1 MSSSFS
7 RKNSAKTGG
16 AVKAEDVT
24 QQPRKVYDM
33 NIHQS
38 DRQTKVNAI
47 VIESH
52 SIAVKDDG
60 MYCLNDLHKAAMA
73 LGKATAHQNPAQ
85 FLRNAEVAAFI
96 AAMES
101 ENAGVAAFKSIKEAK
116 GQICT
121 LRIIKGG
128 KHPGTWA
135 VELVAMKYAGWIDAS
150 FEVQVYAAA
159 QALRHGDI
167 EKAVELS
174 GSKAAKAA
182 LDDMRLA
189 KAVTLRAQALD
200 QQVKNAQA
208 ICNLLPH
215 LSDVSRQTI
224 TASLVNPVAGADIIP
239 LPLLTEHY
247 YTATEVGDRYG
258 ISANKVGR
266 LANEH
271 GLKTERYGKVFLD
284 KSPNSPKQVESF
296 RYNDAGM
303 KAIGEIITLLEVG
316 GAA

>member
-1 MSSSFS
+1 M
-7 RKNSAKTGG
+7 T
-16 AVKAEDVT
+16 
-24 QQPRKVYDM
+24 
-33 NIHQS
+33 IHQS

-52 SIAVKDDG
+52 SIAVKADG

-73 LGKATAHQNPAQ
+73 LSKATESQKPSNFIKSQAG
-85 FLRNAEVAAFI
+85 FI
-96 AAMES
+96 AACD
-101 ENAGVAAFKSIKEAK
+101 ATGVASTKSIK
-116 GQICT
+116 
-121 LRIIKGG
+121 GG
-128 KHPGTWA
+128 PKKGTWA
-135 VELVAMKYAGWIDAS
+135 IEIVAMKYAGWIDAS

-167 EKAVELS
+167 EMAVELS
-174 GSKAAKAA
+174 GSKAAKVA

-200 QQVKNAQA
+200 QQIKNAQA

-247 YTATEVGDRYG
+247 YTATEVGDSYG

-271 GLKTERYGKVFLD
+271 GLKTEQYGKVFLD

>member
-1 MSSSFS
+1 M
-7 RKNSAKTGG
+7 TI
-16 AVKAEDVT
+16 
-24 QQPRKVYDM
+24 QQQY
-33 NIHQS
+33 Q
-38 DRQTKVNAI
+38 QTKVNAI

-52 SIAVKDDG
+52 SIAVKADG

-73 LGKATAHQNPAQ
+73 LGKATEHQNPAK
-85 FLRNAEVAAFI
+85 FLRNAEVMAF
-96 AAMES
+96 
-101 ENAGVAAFKSIKEAK
+101 VAAVELESQICPTKEAK
-116 GQICT
+116 GQICP
-121 LRIIKGG
+121 LKIIKGG
-128 KHPGTWA
+128 KNPGTWA

-189 KAVTLRAQALD
+189 KATTLRAQALD
-200 QQVKNAQA
+200 QQIKNAQA

-215 LSDVSRQTI
+215 LSEVSRQTI
-224 TASLVNPVAGADIIP
+224 TASLVNPVVGADIIP
-239 LPLLTEHY
+239 LPVMTERY
-247 YTATEVGDRYG
+247 YTAGEVGERYG

-266 LANEH
+266 IANEH
-271 GLKTERYGKVFLD
+271 NLKTEQYGKFFLD
-284 KSPNSPKQVESF
+284 KSRSSTKQVETF
-296 RYNDAGM
+296 RYNEAG
-303 KAIGEIITLLEVG
+303 AEAVGVIITALEVG

>member
-1 MSSSFS
+1 MLASSG
-7 RKNSAKTGG
+7 KNSAKAAAT
-16 AVKAEDVT
+16 AKAEDVNPNNHVKDYGMT
-24 QQPRKVYDM
+24 
-33 NIHQS
+33 IHQS

-52 SIAVKDDG
+52 SIAVKADG

-73 LGKATAHQNPAQ
+73 LGKATESQRPSNFLKHQVEFIKAIEADAT
-85 FLRNAEVAAFI
+85 FLASV
-96 AAMES
+96 
-101 ENAGVAAFKSIKEAK
+101 KSIK
-116 GQICT
+116 
-121 LRIIKGG
+121 GG
-128 KHPGTWA
+128 VKQGTWA
-135 VELVAMKYAGWIDAS
+135 IEIVAMKYAGWIDAS

-200 QQVKNAQA
+200 QQIKNAQA

-271 GLKTERYGKVFLD
+271 GLKTEQYGKVFLD

>member
-1 MSSSFS
+1 MSSSS
-7 RKNSAKTGG
+7 RKDSTQAVG
-16 AVKAEDVT
+16 AARAEDVNQNRNVKDYGMT
-24 QQPRKVYDM
+24 
-33 NIHQS
+33 IHQS

-52 SIAVKDDG
+52 SIAVKADG

-73 LGKATAHQNPAQ
+73 LGKATESQKPSNFIKSQAD
-85 FLRNAEVAAFI
+85 FVAAVD
-96 AAMES
+96 AT
-101 ENAGVAAFKSIKEAK
+101 GVSSVKSIK
-116 GQICT
+116 
-121 LRIIKGG
+121 GG
-128 KHPGTWA
+128 VKQGTWA
-135 VELVAMKYAGWIDAS
+135 IEIVAMKYAGWIDAS

-174 GSKAAKAA
+174 GSKAAKVA

-200 QQVKNAQA
+200 QQIKNAQA

-271 GLKTERYGKVFLD
+271 GLKTEQYGKVFLD

>member
-1 MSSSFS
+1 M
-7 RKNSAKTGG
+7 T
-16 AVKAEDVT
+16 
-24 QQPRKVYDM
+24 
-33 NIHQS
+33 IHQS
-38 DRQTKVNAI
+38 DRQAKVNAL

-52 SIAVKDDG
+52 SIAVNADG

-73 LGKATAHQNPAQ
+73 LGEATDSQAPNK
-85 FLRNAEVAAFI
+85 FLRSQSEFI
-96 AAMES
+96 SAL
-101 ENAGVAAFKSIKEAK
+101 EAK
-116 GQICT
+116 GQICP
-121 LRIIKGG
+121 LRIVKGG
-128 KHPGTWA
+128 KNPGTWA

-189 KAVTLRAQALD
+189 KATTLRAQALD
-200 QQVKNAQA
+200 QQIKNAQA

-239 LPLLTEHY
+239 LPTLTEHY
-247 YTATEVGDRYG
+247 YTASEVGEKCG

-271 GLKTERYGKVFLD
+271 NLKTEQYGKFFLD
-284 KSPNSPKQVESF
+284 KSRNSTKQVETF
-296 RYNDAGM
+296 RYNEHGLQ
-303 KAIGEIITLLEVG
+303 AISQIITLLDCG

>member
-1 MSSSFS
+1 MSSSS
-7 RKNSAKTGG
+7 RKDSTQAVG
-16 AVKAEDVT
+16 AARAEDVNQNHYVKDYGMT
-24 QQPRKVYDM
+24 
-33 NIHQS
+33 IHQS

-52 SIAVKDDG
+52 SIAVKADG

-73 LGKATAHQNPAQ
+73 LGKATESQKPSNFIKSQAD
-85 FLRNAEVAAFI
+85 FVAAVD
-96 AAMES
+96 AT
-101 ENAGVAAFKSIKEAK
+101 GVSSVK
-116 GQICT
+116 T
-121 LRIIKGG
+121 IKGG
-128 KHPGTWA
+128 VKQGTWA
-135 VELVAMKYAGWIDAS
+135 IEIVAMKYAGWIDAS

-200 QQVKNAQA
+200 QQIKNAQA

-271 GLKTERYGKVFLD
+271 GLKTEQYGKVFLD

>member
-16 AVKAEDVT
+16 AAKAEGCKPN
-24 QQPRKVYDM
+24 QQSKDYGM
-33 NIHQS
+33 TIHQS

-52 SIAVKDDG
+52 SIAVKADG

-73 LGKATAHQNPAQ
+73 LGKATESQKPSNFIKSQAD
-85 FLRNAEVAAFI
+85 FVAAVD
-96 AAMES
+96 AT
-101 ENAGVAAFKSIKEAK
+101 GVSSVK
-116 GQICT
+116 T
-121 LRIIKGG
+121 IKGG
-128 KHPGTWA
+128 VKQGTWA
-135 VELVAMKYAGWIDAS
+135 IEIVAMKYAGWIDAS

-174 GSKAAKAA
+174 GSKAAKVA

-200 QQVKNAQA
+200 QQIKNAQA

-271 GLKTERYGKVFLD
+271 GLKTEQYGKVFLD

>member
-1 MSSSFS
+1 MKGNWPDAK
-7 RKNSAKTGG
+7 KNSAKTGG

-52 SIAVKDDG
+52 SIAVKADG

-73 LGKATAHQNPAQ
+73 LGKATESQKQSNFIKSQAD
-85 FLRNAEVAAFI
+85 FVAAVD
-96 AAMES
+96 AT
-101 ENAGVAAFKSIKEAK
+101 GVSSVK
-116 GQICT
+116 T
-121 LRIIKGG
+121 IKGG
-128 KHPGTWA
+128 GKQGTWA
-135 VELVAMKYAGWIDAS
+135 IEIVAMKYAGWIDAS

-200 QQVKNAQA
+200 QQIKNAQA

-271 GLKTERYGKVFLD
+271 GLKTEQYGKVFLD

>member
-1 MSSSFS
+1 M
-7 RKNSAKTGG
+7 T
-16 AVKAEDVT
+16 
-24 QQPRKVYDM
+24 
-33 NIHQS
+33 IHQS
-38 DRQTKVNAI
+38 DRQTKVNAL

-52 SIAVKDDG
+52 SIAVKADG

-73 LGKATAHQNPAQ
+73 LGKATESQKPSNFIKSQAD
-85 FLRNAEVAAFI
+85 FVAAVD
-96 AAMES
+96 AT
-101 ENAGVAAFKSIKEAK
+101 GVASVKSIK
-116 GQICT
+116 
-121 LRIIKGG
+121 GG
-128 KHPGTWA
+128 VKQGTWA
-135 VELVAMKYAGWIDAS
+135 IEIVAMKYAGWIDAS

-200 QQVKNAQA
+200 QQIKNAQA

-266 LANEH
+266 IANEH
-271 GLKTERYGKVFLD
+271 NLKTEQYGKFFLD
-284 KSPNSPKQVESF
+284 KSRSSTKQVETF
-296 RYNDAGM
+296 RYNEAG
-303 KAIGEIITLLEVG
+303 AEAVGVIITALEVG

>member
-52 SIAVKDDG
+52 SIAVKADG
-60 MYCLNDLHKAAMA
+60 MYCLNDLHKAAMV
-73 LGKATAHQNPAQ
+73 LGKATESQRPG
-85 FLRNAEVAAFI
+85 AFFDVETNREF
-96 AAMES
+96 ARVVS
-101 ENAGVAAFKSIKEAK
+101 ENAGIPAFKSTK
-116 GQICT
+116 G
-121 LRIIKGG
+121 RNG
-128 KHPGTWA
+128 GTWA

-174 GSKAAKAA
+174 GSKAAKVA

-200 QQVKNAQA
+200 QQIKNAQA

-266 LANEH
+266 IANEH
-271 GLKTERYGKVFLD
+271 NLKTERYGKFFLD
-284 KSPNSPKQVESF
+284 KSRSSTKQVETF
-296 RYNDAGM
+296 RYNEAG
-303 KAIGEIITLLEVG
+303 AEAVGVIITALEVG

>member
-1 MSSSFS
+1 MRKQS
-7 RKNSAKTGG
+7 RPDAKMNSAKTG
-16 AVKAEDVT
+16 ATAKAEDVT

-52 SIAVKDDG
+52 SIAVKADG

-73 LGKATAHQNPAQ
+73 LGKATESQRPSNFLKHQVEFIKAIEADAT
-85 FLRNAEVAAFI
+85 FLASV
-96 AAMES
+96 
-101 ENAGVAAFKSIKEAK
+101 KSIK
-116 GQICT
+116 
-121 LRIIKGG
+121 GG
-128 KHPGTWA
+128 VKQGTWA
-135 VELVAMKYAGWIDAS
+135 IEIVAMKYAGWIDAS

-174 GSKAAKAA
+174 GSKAAKVA

-200 QQVKNAQA
+200 QQIKNAQA

-239 LPLLTEHY
+239 LPVLTEHY
-247 YTATEVGDRYG
+247 YTAGEVGERFG

-266 LANEH
+266 IANEH
-271 GLKTERYGKVFLD
+271 NLKTERYGKFFLD
-284 KSPNSPKQVESF
+284 KSRSSTKQVETF
-296 RYNDAGM
+296 RYNEAG
-303 KAIGEIITLLEVG
+303 AEAVGVIITALEVG

>member
-1 MSSSFS
+1 MLASSSN
-7 RKNSAKTGG
+7 NSTQAAST
-16 AVKAEDVT
+16 ARAEGCKPN
-24 QQPRKVYDM
+24 QQSKDYRM
-33 NIHQS
+33 TIHQS
-38 DRQTKVNAI
+38 DIQAKVNTL

-52 SIAVKDDG
+52 SISVKADG
-60 MYCLNDLHKAAMA
+60 LYCLNDLHKAAMA
-73 LGKATAHQNPAQ
+73 LGKATEHQNPAK
-85 FLRNAEVAAFI
+85 FLRNAEVMAFI
-96 AAMES
+96 AAVKLES
-101 ENAGVAAFKSIKEAK
+101 
-116 GQICT
+116 QICPT
-121 LRIIKGG
+121 KTVKGRG
-128 KHPGTWA
+128 KTGTWA

-189 KAVTLRAQALD
+189 KAATLRTQALE
-200 QQVKNAQA
+200 QQIKNAQA

-247 YTATEVGDRYG
+247 YTATEVGERYG

-266 LANEH
+266 IANDH
-271 GLKTERYGKVFLD
+271 NLKTERYGKFFLD
-284 KSPNSPKQVESF
+284 KSRSSTKQVETF
-296 RYNDAGM
+296 RYNEAGVE
-303 KAIGEIITLLEVG
+303 AVGVIITALEVG
-316 GAA
+316 GVA

>member
-16 AVKAEDVT
+16 AAKAEGCKPN
-24 QQPRKVYDM
+24 QQSKDYGM
-33 NIHQS
+33 TIHQS

-52 SIAVKDDG
+52 SIAVKADG

-73 LGKATAHQNPAQ
+73 LGKATESQKPSNFIKSQAD
-85 FLRNAEVAAFI
+85 FVAAVD
-96 AAMES
+96 AT
-101 ENAGVAAFKSIKEAK
+101 GVSSVK
-116 GQICT
+116 T
-121 LRIIKGG
+121 IKGG
-128 KHPGTWA
+128 VKQGTWA
-135 VELVAMKYAGWIDAS
+135 IEIVAMKYAGWIDAS

-200 QQVKNAQA
+200 QQIKNAQA

-271 GLKTERYGKVFLD
+271 GLKTEQYGKVFLD

>member
-1 MSSSFS
+1 MKENWPDAKKSS
-7 RKNSAKTGG
+7 APAAAT
-16 AVKAEDVT
+16 AKAEGCKPN
-24 QQPRKVYDM
+24 QQSKDYGM
-33 NIHQS
+33 TIHQS

-52 SIAVKDDG
+52 SIAVKADG

-73 LGKATAHQNPAQ
+73 LGKATESQRPGA
-85 FLRNAEVAAFI
+85 FFDAETNREFARVVS
-96 AAMES
+96 ES
-101 ENAGVAAFKSIKEAK
+101 AGIAAFKSIK
-116 GQICT
+116 G
-121 LRIIKGG
+121 RNG
-128 KHPGTWA
+128 GTWA

-200 QQVKNAQA
+200 QQIKNAQA

-266 LANEH
+266 IANEH
-271 GLKTERYGKVFLD
+271 NLKTEQYGKFFLD
-284 KSPNSPKQVESF
+284 KSRSSTKQVETF
-296 RYNDAGM
+296 RYNEAG
-303 KAIGEIITLLEVG
+303 AEAVGVIITALEVG

>member
-1 MSSSFS
+1 M
-7 RKNSAKTGG
+7 
-16 AVKAEDVT
+16 
-24 QQPRKVYDM
+24 
-33 NIHQS
+33 
-38 DRQTKVNAI
+38 
-47 VIESH
+47 
-52 SIAVKDDG
+52 
-60 MYCLNDLHKAAMA
+60 
-73 LGKATAHQNPAQ
+73 
-85 FLRNAEVAAFI
+85 
-96 AAMES
+96 
-101 ENAGVAAFKSIKEAK
+101 
-116 GQICT
+116 
-121 LRIIKGG
+121 
-128 KHPGTWA
+128 
-135 VELVAMKYAGWIDAS
+135 
-150 FEVQVYAAA
+150 QVYAAA

-174 GSKAAKAA
+174 GSKAAKVA

-200 QQVKNAQA
+200 QQIKNAQA

-271 GLKTERYGKVFLD
+271 GLKTEQYGKVFLD

>member
-1 MSSSFS
+1 M
-7 RKNSAKTGG
+7 KGNWPDAKNNSAKTGG
-16 AVKAEDVT
+16 AVKAEDVNPNNHVKDYGMT
-24 QQPRKVYDM
+24 
-33 NIHQS
+33 IHQS

-60 MYCLNDLHKAAMA
+60 MYCLNDLHKVAMA
-73 LGKATAHQNPAQ
+73 LGKATESQKPSNFIKSQAG
-85 FLRNAEVAAFI
+85 FI
-96 AAMES
+96 AACD
-101 ENAGVAAFKSIKEAK
+101 ATGVASTKSIK
-116 GQICT
+116 
-121 LRIIKGG
+121 GG
-128 KHPGTWA
+128 PKKGTWA
-135 VELVAMKYAGWIDAS
+135 IEIVAMKYAGWIDAS

-167 EKAVELS
+167 ERAVELS

-200 QQVKNAQA
+200 QQIKNAQA

-266 LANEH
+266 IANEH
-271 GLKTERYGKVFLD
+271 GLKTEQYGKVFLD

-296 RYNDAGM
+296 RYNNAGM

>member
-1 MSSSFS
+1 M
-7 RKNSAKTGG
+7 T
-16 AVKAEDVT
+16 
-24 QQPRKVYDM
+24 
-33 NIHQS
+33 IHQS
-38 DRQTKVNAI
+38 DRQTKVSAI

-52 SIAVKDDG
+52 SIAVNADG

-73 LGKATAHQNPAQ
+73 LGKATENQSPSK
-85 FLRNAEVAAFI
+85 FLRYQADFI
-96 AAMES
+96 KAVE
-101 ENAGVAAFKSIKEAK
+101 GK
-116 GQICT
+116 GLISP
-121 LRIIKGG
+121 LRIVKGG
-128 KHPGTWA
+128 KNPGTWA

-150 FEVQVYAAA
+150 YEVQVYAAA

-189 KAVTLRAQALD
+189 KATTLRAQALD
-200 QQVKNAQA
+200 QQIKNAQA

-224 TASLVNPVAGADIIP
+224 TASLVNPVVGADIIP
-239 LPLLTEHY
+239 LPVMTEHY
-247 YTATEVGDRYG
+247 YTAGEVGERFG

-266 LANEH
+266 IANEH
-271 GLKTERYGKVFLD
+271 NLKTERYGKFFLD
-284 KSPNSPKQVESF
+284 KSRSSTKQVETF
-296 RYNDAGM
+296 RYNEAG
-303 KAIGEIITLLEVG
+303 AEAVGVIITALEVG